1 MTTAAP
7 VSGTASILVD
17 TGRPEMSASDGA
29 PVGIARFVR
38 TDDESA
44 AEVTVAV
51 VDAWQHHEVGTVLL
65 AALARRAGEL
75 GVRRLHGDVAS
86 DNFAVLEMLRRG
98 RARWSLVHA
107 GVGGSRLVLALHGVP
122 R

>member
-7 VSGTASILVD
+7 VSGAASTLELD
-17 TGRPEMSASDGA
+17 TDRPEMSASDGA

-44 AEVTVAV
+44 AEVAVAV
-51 VDAWQHHEVGTVLL
+51 VDAWPRHGVGTVPL
-65 AALARRAGEL
+65 AALARRAG
-75 GVRRLHGDVAS
+75 G
-86 DNFAVLEMLRRG
+86 
-98 RARWSLVHA
+98 
-107 GVGGSRLVLALHGVP
+107 GGSRLVLALDGVP